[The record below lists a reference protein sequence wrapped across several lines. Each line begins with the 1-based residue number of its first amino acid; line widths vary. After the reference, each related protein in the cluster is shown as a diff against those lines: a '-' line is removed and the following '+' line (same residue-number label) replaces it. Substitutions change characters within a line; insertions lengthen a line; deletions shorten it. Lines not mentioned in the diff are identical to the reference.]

1 MATAKKPAVKLAV
14 DNTVKK
20 SPATPKP
27 AAKTAKPLTKD
38 EVKKLPLPKTLAAC
52 ADELY
57 TTRQARFALDKQV
70 DALKAREAQLSEE
83 LINKLPKSQ
92 ASGIAGKVARA
103 TIETKTV
110 CQVVDWDKV
119 NGYILKNAKKNP
131 GVFALYQR
139 RIGESA
145 VKEMWEAGREV
156 PGVEPMDIPRVSLNK
171 L

>member
-1 MATAKKPAVKLAV
+1 MATAKKTINKAAEAPV
-14 DNTVKK
+14 
-20 SPATPKP
+20 KP
-27 AAKTAKPLTKD
+27 AAKSATKPAPSKEEMKAK
-38 EVKKLPLPKTLAAC
+38 PLPKTLAGC

-57 TTRQARFALDKQV
+57 TIRQQRFALQKQV
-70 DALKAREAQLSEE
+70 EAIQARESQLSEE
-83 LINKLPKSQ
+83 LINKLPKSA
-92 ASGIAGKVARA
+92 ASGIAGKVARV

-119 NGYILKNAKKNP
+119 NDYIIKNAKKNP

-145 VKEMWEAGREV
+145 VKEMWEAGKSV
-156 PGVEPMDIPRVSLNK
+156 PGVEPMEVPRVSLNK